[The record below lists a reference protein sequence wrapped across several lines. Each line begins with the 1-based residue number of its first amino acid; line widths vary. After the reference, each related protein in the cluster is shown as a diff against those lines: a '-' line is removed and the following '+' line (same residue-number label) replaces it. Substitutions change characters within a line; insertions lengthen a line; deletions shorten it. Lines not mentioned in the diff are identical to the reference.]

1 MGDIDTDGLSRSILA
16 GLTKHLRGSKEDDY
30 DDPDD
35 YGNGKIPR
43 HRLQREIDKRRAAEA
58 ALQELAGK
66 VDQLEQGYRS
76 QVEQMQTATA
86 DQVSTIGKR
95 HAEDLALVDAGITD
109 VLGRQA
115 VRTAWEKLPK
125 DARGKSAADWWR
137 GSVQALEA
145 HRADPE
151 SHPAAPE
158 IPRTL
163 AGYVPQVSEAAPET
177 NGTPKGP
184 PSALGP
190 AQIPG
195 LDSVPPDQGMD
206 AYLAGLRSLEG

>member
-16 GLTKHLRGSKEDDY
+16 GLTKHLRGSNDDDY

-35 YGNGKIPR
+35 YGSGKIPR

-76 QVEQMQTATA
+76 QVDQMQATTAE
-86 DQVSTIGKR
+86 QVSTIGKR

-109 VLGRQA
+109 VLGRSA
-115 VRTAWEKLPK
+115 VRTAWEKLPTA
-125 DARGKSAADWWR
+125 ARGKSAADWWR

-163 AGYVPQVSEAAPET
+163 AGYVPQVSAAAPET

-195 LDSVPPDQGMD
+195 LDSVPTDQGMD